1 MTTTTNLFA
10 KADATEVPA
19 GTRVFNAGDVA
30 DHVYVVQAGAVE
42 IRRGDRVM
50 DTIGP
55 GGIFGEMAIIDQ
67 APRSADAVAAV
78 DSRVVAIPENRFE
91 FMVSQTPRFARVVM
105 SVLAERLR
113 SANDGAMG
121 TSS

>member
-10 KADATEVPA
+10 KADATAVPA
-19 GTRVFNAGDVA
+19 GATVFRTGDVA

-42 IRRGDRVM
+42 IRRGDRVV

-67 APRSADAVAAV
+67 SPRSADAVAAV

-91 FMVSQTPRFARVVM
+91 FMVAQTPRFARVVM

-113 SANDGAMG
+113 SANDGAVA
-121 TSS
+121 TS